1 MTDIVSRYP
10 SPTTRNP
17 YQLNVQNVDVP
28 LDIFAFEGEEY
39 LSQPFRYTIRFSCA
53 LPQPDVED
61 DDPDR
66 PKPLDLDKTLFL
78 NRTARF
84 ALYGEPPVTYPWEEK
99 KKKHNPVRELFGVIT
114 SFKRIRATVDEGQY
128 EIVLEPRFGLLARS
142 KQTRL
147 YLRKSVPQI
156 VKHILKER
164 HKLFSHEY
172 FLDLDRDY
180 PVRDHVLQYEETD
193 LAFVQRLLAEVG
205 IWYRFDINSEH
216 RVEVVHFR
224 DLPLHDHRVELPY
237 LPRAGMNSNGADCV
251 WDIGTRHQVVE
262 KDLVFRTYDPRQA
275 NKHLQG
281 ETEQWRLEHSVY
293 GETYEYGWAYT
304 ELGQIYSD
312 RPTPETGRFFARLT
326 YERNMNLRSQVRG
339 FSSSPQVEPA
349 RMLKLRGDVPEDCAK
364 SVMVHTTRI
373 SGGRNRN
380 YLVEFEGLPYAGLV
394 GFRPPL
400 QPKPVIAGTIPAR
413 ITSRQKNDPYSHI
426 DLEGRY
432 RVSFMFDRDT
442 REPGYESLALRLA
455 RPYAGDLYGLHFPL
469 LAGTEVAIAFE
480 QGDPDRPYISHALH
494 DDRHP
499 DHVARDNNTRNVLRT
514 PSNNKLRMED
524 QKGQEHVK
532 VSTEF
537 GGKSQ
542 LNLGH
547 LVGKDRK
554 KRGEGF
560 ELRSD
565 HWGVLRAGKGLFISA
580 DAQPKAEGE
589 VLAMN
594 PALDRL
600 QQAAEQLESL
610 SCDAEASR
618 GDAADVQAQLKLLK
632 DDLEQLKSA
641 VLLLSAPKGI
651 ALTSGEHLQLAAQ
664 NNLLLNAGAHADMS
678 VVKRLFIGV
687 GQGLSLFVRKL
698 GIKLI
703 ANQGPVQIQAQHDTL
718 TLMAREGLEVVSTE
732 DEIRIVAKKK
742 ITLNAGGS
750 YLILDPTRIEA
761 GTEGD
766 YLVKAPRV
774 AFTGAASMSA
784 AHPEYPLSQFKQAL
798 RFSVDQVPNAPG
810 LSWAGM
816 PYQLF
821 AGSALLAEGV
831 LDETGRIQVEHQA
844 VTHSYRLQLLNGV
857 SYQLP
862 VPGDYSNPQ
871 QAHLAN
877 EGLQNHK
884 SATASGLVPPMGHTE
899 QRGVYSELLNGST
912 DLKGEER

>member
-1 MTDIVSRYP
+1 MDTIVSRYP

-17 YQLNVQNVDVP
+17 YQLNVQNLDVP

-53 LPQPDVED
+53 LPRPDAED

-66 PKPLDLDKTLFL
+66 PKPLDLDKALFL

-99 KKKHNPVRELFGVIT
+99 KKKHNPVRELFGIIT
-114 SFKRIRATVDEGQY
+114 SFRRIRATVDEGQY

-147 YLRKSVPQI
+147 YRRKSVPDI

-172 FLDLDRDY
+172 FFDLRRDY

-205 IWYRFDINSEH
+205 IWYRFAINSEH

-224 DLPLHDHRVELPY
+224 DWPFHDLKTELPY
-237 LPRAGMNSNGADCV
+237 LPRAGMNSNGGDCV

-281 ETEQWRLEHSVY
+281 ETEQWRLGYSVY

-304 ELGQIYSD
+304 ELGEIYSD

-326 YERNMNLRSQVRG
+326 YERNMNLRSQVTG
-339 FSSSPQVEPA
+339 FSSSPQMVPA
-349 RMLKLRGDVPEDCAK
+349 SMLKLSGDLPQDCQK
-364 SVMVHTTRI
+364 TLIVHTTRV
-373 SGGRNRN
+373 SGARNRN
-380 YLVEFEGLPYAGLV
+380 YLVEFEGLPFDGLV

-432 RVSFMFDRDT
+432 RVSFLFDRDT

-455 RPYAGDLYGLHFPL
+455 RPYAGDLYGLHLPL

-524 QKGQEHVK
+524 KKGQEHIK

-565 HWGVLRAGKGLFISA
+565 HWGALRAGKGLFISA
-580 DAQPKAEGE
+580 DPQPKAQGD
-589 VLAMN
+589 VLEMA

-600 QQAAEQLESL
+600 QQAAEQLEGL
-610 SCDAEASR
+610 SRDAEASR
-618 GDAADVQAQLKLLK
+618 GDPADVQAQLTLLK
-632 DDLEQLKSA
+632 GDVEQLKSA

-651 ALTSGEHLQLAAQ
+651 ALTSGDHLQLAAQ
-664 NNLLLNAGAHADMS
+664 NNLLLNAGGNADMS

-784 AHPEYPLSQFKQAL
+784 AHPEYPVSQFKQAL
-798 RFSVDQVPNAPG
+798 RFNINKTATAPRIG
-810 LSWAGM
+810 WAGM
-816 PYQLF
+816 PYRLY
-821 AGSALLAEGV
+821 AGSGLVGEGV
-831 LDETGRIQVEHQA
+831 LDKSGQVRVDHQVA
-844 VTHSYRLQLLNGV
+844 THSYLLQLANGV
-857 SYQLP
+857 EFRLP
-862 VPGDYSNPQ
+862 VPDQYSNPE

-877 EGLQNHK
+877 RGLQNHK
-884 SATASGLVPPMGHTE
+884 SASNETVNQPATHKEHRTHYSALLDGSAASQE
-899 QRGVYSELLNGST
+899 DNS
-912 DLKGEER
+912 

>member
-1 MTDIVSRYP
+1 MDTIVSRYP

-17 YQLNVQNVDVP
+17 YQLNVQNLDVP

-53 LPQPDVED
+53 LPRPGRSYYAED

-66 PKPLDLDKTLFL
+66 PKPLDLDKALFL

-281 ETEQWRLEHSVY
+281 ETEQWRLGYSVY

-304 ELGQIYSD
+304 ELGEIYSD
-312 RPTPETGRFFARLT
+312 RPTSETGRFFARLN
-326 YERNMNLRSQVRG
+326 YERNMNLRSQVKG

-349 RMLKLRGDVPEDCAK
+349 RMLRLSGEVPEDCAK
-364 SVMVHTTRI
+364 SVIVHTTRI
-373 SGGRNRN
+373 SGARNKN

-432 RVSFMFDRDT
+432 RVNFLFDRDS
-442 REPGYESLALRLA
+442 REPGHESLAMRLA
-455 RPYAGDLYGLHFPL
+455 RPYAGDLYGLHLPL

-524 QKGQEHVK
+524 KKGQEHVK

-565 HWGVLRAGKGLFISA
+565 HWGVLRAGKGVFISA
-580 DAQPKAEGE
+580 DAQPKAQGD
-589 VLAMN
+589 VLAMD
-594 PALDRL
+594 PAIEQLDKAERQVEDWRKVSAEHHSLQADLADL
-600 QQAAEQLESL
+600 QQLK
-610 SCDAEASR
+610 AST
-618 GDAADVQAQLKLLK
+618 
-632 DDLEQLKSA
+632 SA
-641 VLLLSAPKGI
+641 LQDPAILLSAPKGV
-651 ALTSGEHLQLAAQ
+651 AAVTPASLLLQSGESTYLQSQGEL
-664 NNLLLNAGAHADMS
+664 NLGTARRLFAHAEQNISLLARQHGM
-678 VVKRLFIGV
+678 RLVSGKGPLEIESHGD
-687 GQGLSLFVRKL
+687 LL
-698 GIKLI
+698 KLI
-703 ANQGPVQIQAQHDTL
+703 ARQDIDVQSVQGHVQI
-718 TLMAREGLEVVSTE
+718 
-732 DEIRIVAKKK
+732 IAKNG
-742 ITLNAGGS
+742 ITLGCGGAS
-750 YLILDPTRIEA
+750 ICLTPEGEVLIQ
-761 GTEGD
+761 
-766 YLVKAPRV
+766 
-774 AFTGAASMSA
+774 S
-784 AHPEYPLSQFKQAL
+784 
-798 RFSVDQVPNAPG
+798 PG
-810 LSWAGM
+810 LVELKGQHRFKPPAGES
-816 PYQLF
+816 F
-821 AGSALLAEGV
+821 E
-831 LDETGRIQVEHQA
+831 
-844 VTHSYRLQLLNGV
+844 
-857 SYQLP
+857 LP
-862 VPGDYSNPQ
+862 ILP
-871 QAHLAN
+871 
-877 EGLQNHK
+877 
-884 SATASGLVPPMGHTE
+884 T
-899 QRGVYSELLNGST
+899 SELPGAVCRECLEKARA
-912 DLKGEER
+912 KGLGYTTREKQI